1 MVGVIFDFWGTL
13 VNGGA
18 RSPLRRTHRI
28 LEKEGDFGEFVE
40 KFESITMVKTFKSQQ
55 EMFEHAAKEMGYE
68 TTPETIEALIGVW
81 NKNALLAKPFDDAMP
96 TLEALKEKGIK
107 MALVSNTASF
117 LTEEV
122 IERLKL
128 NEFFEIVA
136 LSYKEGMLKTDPKM
150 IRKIMKTLGTTKDDT
165 ILVGDSVET
174 DMKAAEASGIKGILI
189 DRRGRRE
196 YDNKIN
202 VLGQVADEL

>member
-1 MVGVIFDFWGTL
+1 MGAVIFDFWGTL

-28 LEKEGDFGEFVE
+28 LAKEGDFGEFVE
-40 KFESITMVKTFKSQQ
+40 KFESITMVKTFESQQ

-68 TTPETIEALIGVW
+68 ANAETIEALIGVW
-81 NKNALLAKPFDDAMP
+81 NKNALLAEPFDDALP
-96 TLEALKEKGIK
+96 TLETLKEKGIK
-107 MALVSNTASF
+107 MALLSNTASF

-128 NEFFEIVA
+128 NDFFDVIA

-150 IRKIMKTLGTTKDDT
+150 IKKIMKELGSTKDDT

-174 DMKAAEASGIKGILI
+174 DMKAAEASKLKGILI

-202 VLGQVADEL
+202 VLGQVLDEL

>member
-1 MVGVIFDFWGTL
+1 M
-13 VNGGA
+13 
-18 RSPLRRTHRI
+18 
-28 LEKEGDFGEFVE
+28 
-40 KFESITMVKTFKSQQ
+40 
-55 EMFEHAAKEMGYE
+55 
-68 TTPETIEALIGVW
+68 IGVW
-81 NKNALLAKPFDDAMP
+81 NKNALLAEPFDDALP
-96 TLEALKEKGIK
+96 TLETLKEKGIK
-107 MALVSNTASF
+107 MALLSNTASF

-128 NEFFEIVA
+128 NYFFDVIA

-150 IRKIMKTLGTTKDDT
+150 IKKIMKELGSTKDDT

-174 DMKAAEASGIKGILI
+174 DMKAAEASKLKGILI

-202 VLGQVADEL
+202 VLGQVLDEL